1 MNKKNIFILAFF
13 VFSQIFLGYSQ
24 PSNWAEFIAKQDLT
38 WNNNID
44 ENFYHGAFIGN
55 GIEGAMIMKDPKN
68 SNGLRMLMA
77 HYKAISHNQ
86 IPNFEYTDSRVYV
99 GNIIITPVGEIINQT
114 MRMNLYDGEASGVI
128 TTNKGVINWSAFVDR
143 IDNVFVVKLKGEND
157 EVNAFLGIREEW
169 GISPKIYIENKNPD
183 DYSDHLPPK
192 PELSKNGAI
201 DLVINKMKKRGA
213 HVIAS
218 QLIQPDANTKIL
230 YAVIGTSDNNNTS
243 TAANLASTD
252 AISRLQTAIS
262 KGFTSI
268 AEKHQQ
274 WWHSYMESS
283 YLNIQDDAFWE
294 KYWYVQLYKFA
305 SASAENSDL
314 IIDTQGTWIWETG
327 WGAIWWNLNAQLSY
341 YPMYSSNKLDAGRS
355 LINGM
360 DRLYN
365 SGVFSQN
372 ANGVGINIARN
383 TTYEGIGP
391 WGNEFGNMSWML
403 HCYWKFWKYSGDDS
417 IGAKL
422 FPMLKDN
429 ATFLLSKLK
438 KESDGKY
445 HLAPSISPEYEGHET
460 REHPDANYGLMSV
473 KWVLETLLSMNEEL
487 GLNDSQSALWKENLD
502 NLTDFPTDDNG
513 YRVNADQGFDHGHR
527 HASHLM
533 SIYPYHNV
541 NPEQGENE
549 KNLIEKSLERW
560 LVLTNQSG
568 FAGFTFPIGSS
579 MYSTLGQG
587 NKALST
593 LNLMESNG
601 LIQYNTMYYE
611 PGGPVIETPLS
622 VVESINYMVLQSWNG
637 IIRIFPAVPSAWK
650 NITINNF
657 RTEGA
662 FLVSA
667 NYKNGEISDIKIF
680 SEKGK
685 ICKLKSPWEG
695 KIIIVKNQAGERLAI
710 TSIDNYF
717 HFNTV
722 AGETYTITS
731 ATLPK
736 IKSAK
741 VEGDSKVIKIK
752 LSELALENTNIQ
764 GLEIKNENNELIN
777 IIESSFN
784 VTNMEIELTTQNAI
798 LNSDYLTLDYSNGN
812 LQSINEIYFEE
823 VDDLIIDNLLS
834 GSSPLL
840 KEAKTNTEGSQ
851 IELIFNKEMKSTENN
866 FFKVINK
873 QTQEFVAISSIQ
885 LKNDDYTRYIVTL
898 ASNVYLEN
906 ELEISYSG
914 TEMESLDN
922 GKLKIIENF
931 RVQNFSSGIPPQ
943 LIKGII
949 IKEGSALQLVFSKR
963 LEDISAQ
970 STNFYVKINGAK
982 QSVTSVSNLFDVVTV
997 NLREKIKYGDEIFI
1011 GMENGEIKS
1020 IDKGVLISIND
1031 FPIENTMLPGSNSL
1045 FTASQS
1051 STAFGGDASK
1061 AIDGITN
1068 GAFYS
1073 GSVTHTQEN
1082 TLNPWWMLNLN
1093 SVNTVNKINIWNR
1106 TDCCSERL
1114 SDFYVFF
1121 SETPFSS
1128 YDPAALLANSSVWN
1142 YFHEGPAGEKASI
1155 DVNKVGQ
1162 YLLILI
1168 PGTKTLALAEVEVI
1182 TCTSLIPSIKFTSTK
1197 LTEVEA
1203 GSTITLDYE
1212 YTSPVSDNYIY
1223 CAINRYG
1230 DATFNIWEDALVNG
1244 EVVSAPGGTNKTGS
1258 FSFTIPANAT
1268 LSSNLTSPKNYK
1280 LIIEIKE
1287 KVNWTRLAEEKVNT
1301 EINVVAAGTL
1311 NLDSISKEFSEIT
1324 LYPNPVSETLYIQN
1338 LNHINEFNI
1347 KITDLLGKVLKNI
1360 NFDSNSEKSIDIS
1373 ILNSG
1378 IYILSI
1384 SSKNSQKR
1392 IKFIKN

>member
-1 MNKKNIFILAFF
+1 MKNFIVFAFCLLIF
-13 VFSQIFLGYSQ
+13 QIGQGQ
-24 PSNWAEFIAKQDLT
+24 PTNWAEFLSKQDLT
-38 WNNNID
+38 WDNNID
-44 ENFYHGAFIGN
+44 GNFYHGAFIGN
-55 GIEGAMIMKDPKN
+55 GIEGAMIMKDTQNP
-68 SNGLRMLMA
+68 NGLRMLMA
-77 HYKAISHNQ
+77 NYKAISHNQ

-99 GNIIITPVGEIINQT
+99 GNIIITPVGKTLNQT
-114 MRMNLYDGEASGVI
+114 MRMNIYDGEASGVI
-128 TTNKGVINWSAFVDR
+128 TTDKGVINWSAFVDR
-143 IDNVFVVKLKGEND
+143 IDNVFIVKLKGEND
-157 EVNAFLGIREEW
+157 EVNAILGIREEW
-169 GISPKIYIENKNPD
+169 GISPKIYIENKNPS
-183 DYSDHLPPK
+183 DYSEHLPPK

-218 QLIQPDANTKIL
+218 QLIQSDANTKIL
-230 YAVIGTSDNNNTS
+230 YAVIGTSDNNDTAV
-243 TAANLASTD
+243 AANLASTD
-252 AISRLQTAIS
+252 AISRLQSVVT

-268 AEKHQQ
+268 VEKHQE

-283 YLNIQDDAFWE
+283 YLNIPDNPFWE

-360 DRLYN
+360 DRLYK
-365 SGVFSQN
+365 SGILAQN

-391 WGNEFGNMSWML
+391 WGNEFGNIPWML
-403 HCYWKFWKYSGDDS
+403 HCYWKYWKYSGDDS
-417 IGAKL
+417 IGANL

-429 ATFLLSKLK
+429 AIFLISKLK

-445 HLAPSISPEYEGHET
+445 HLAPSISPEYDGHAT
-460 REHPDANYGLMSV
+460 LEHPDANYGLMSV
-473 KWVLETLLSMNEEL
+473 KWVLETLLQMNEEL
-487 GLNDSQSALWKENLD
+487 GLNDSQSVLWKEKLD

-513 YRVNADQGFDHGHR
+513 YRVNADQGFDQGHR

-541 NPEQGENE
+541 NPEQGEKE
-549 KNLIEKSLERW
+549 RNLIAKSLERW

-601 LIQYNTMYYE
+601 LIQSNTMYYE

-622 VVESINYMVLQSWNG
+622 VVESINYMLLQSWNG
-637 IIRIFPAVPSAWK
+637 IIRIFPAVPSAW
-650 NITINNF
+650 NTITINKF

-667 NYKNGEISDIKIF
+667 KYNKGDINDLKIF

-685 ICKLKSPWEG
+685 ICKLKSPWDG
-695 KIIIVKNQAGERLAI
+695 KTIIVKNQAGERVLI
-710 TSIDNYF
+710 TKTGN
-717 HFNTV
+717 HFVFSTK

-731 ATLPK
+731 AILPE
-736 IKSAK
+736 IKSGK
-741 VEGDSKVIKIK
+741 VEGDSKLIKIK
-752 LSELALENTNIQ
+752 LSELAIQ
-764 GLEIKNENNELIN
+764 TANLQGIKIRNSNNVLIN
-777 IIESSFN
+777 ILQSSIN
-784 VTNMEIELTTQNAI
+784 VANMELELTTENPI
-798 LNSDYLTLDYSNGN
+798 LNSDNLTLDYSNGN
-812 LQSINEIYFEE
+812 LQSIDNIYFEE
-823 VDDLIIDNLLS
+823 ISNLTIDNLLS

-840 KEAKTNTEGSQ
+840 KEAKTNTAGTQ
-851 IELIFNKEMKSTENN
+851 IDLVFNKEMKSTLNN
-866 FFKVINK
+866 FFKVKNLK
-873 QTQEFVAISSIQ
+873 TQEFVAISSIQ

-898 ASNVYLEN
+898 ASSIYLEDVL
-906 ELEISYSG
+906 ELSYSG
-914 TEMESLDN
+914 TEMESADN
-922 GKLKIIENF
+922 GILKTIENF
-931 RVQNFSSGIPPQ
+931 RVKNFSPGIPPQ
-943 LIKGII
+943 FIKGVI
-949 IKEGSALQLVFSKR
+949 IKEGAALQLVFSKIV
-963 LEDISAQ
+963 EDVSGQ
-970 STNFYVKINGAK
+970 SPKFYIKINGIK
-982 QSVTSVSNLFDVVTV
+982 KSITSASNLFDVLTI
-997 NLREKIKYGDEIFI
+997 NLSEKIKYGDEIFV
-1011 GMENGEIKS
+1011 GMDNGEITS
-1020 IDKGVLISIND
+1020 IDKGVLTSIID
-1031 FPIENTMLPGSNSL
+1031 FPIINTMLPGSNSL
-1045 FTASQS
+1045 YTASQS
-1051 STAFGGDASK
+1051 STAYGGDASK
-1061 AIDGITN
+1061 AIDGSTN

-1073 GSVTHTQEN
+1073 GSLTHTEEN

-1128 YDPAALLANSSVWN
+1128 YDPAVLLANSSVWN
-1142 YFHEGPAGEKASI
+1142 YFHKGPAGEKASI

-1182 TCTSLIPSIKFTSTK
+1182 TGTSLVPSIRFTSTK
-1197 LTEVEA
+1197 LINAEA

-1230 DATFNIWEDALVNG
+1230 DATFNSWEDALVAG
-1244 EVVSAPGGTNKTGS
+1244 EVASALGGANKTGS
-1258 FSFTIPANAT
+1258 FSFKIPLNAT
-1268 LSSNLTSPKNYK
+1268 LSADLIKPRNYK
-1280 LIIEIKE
+1280 LVIEMKE
-1287 KVNWTRLAEEKVNT
+1287 KVGWTRLAEEKVET
-1301 EINVVAAGTL
+1301 EINVVASGAL
-1311 NLDSISKEFSEIT
+1311 SLDYFSEELSKVTI
-1324 LYPNPVSETLYIQN
+1324 YPNPVLERLNIQN
-1338 LNHINEFNI
+1338 LKNVNISNI
-1347 KITDLLGKVLKNI
+1347 KITDLSGKEVQSNIDLKS
-1360 NFDSNSEKSIDIS
+1360 DKSIDVS
-1373 ILNSG
+1373 SLSSG
-1378 IYILSI
+1378 TYILSV
-1384 SSKNSQKR
+1384 KTENANR
-1392 IKFIKN
+1392 FIKFIKK